1 VYVRR
6 LAIAILGLGLAAF
19 GTSCGA
25 SGATAPAATTSTKA
39 TATLPVV
46 DVARTAA
53 CQQEAMTI
61 AAAESMWSTLH
72 DGLAS
77 LEQLVAE
84 QFLRAR
90 PTYYGAI
97 RAGVPAGGY
106 TLVGVPGECG
116 DWPVAYAGH

>member
-1 VYVRR
+1 MRR
-6 LAIAILGLGLAAF
+6 LAIAIIGLGLAGF

-25 SGATAPAATTSTKA
+25 SSTAAPAATTTTKA
-39 TATLPVV
+39 SATLPVV

-77 LEQLVAE
+77 LERLVAE
-84 QFLRAR
+84 RFLRAR
-90 PTYYGAI
+90 PSSYGAI

-106 TLVGVPGECG
+106 TLVGVPGKCG
-116 DWPVAYAGH
+116 DWPVADAGH